1 MSSLLS
7 LEEVLL
13 GLEDADKFAI
23 ASKTLQRLGLL
34 GHLGDNDELVDAV
47 IDSVHQVSLHSNN
60 SYICNYA

>member
-23 ASKTLQRLGLL
+23 ASKTLKRLGLL

-47 IDSVHQVSLHSNN
+47 IDSVHQVHM
-60 SYICNYA
+60 